1 MSETSQLMDMLKK
14 ASTEPEARPAFY
26 EILLKSVIFAPGLRR
41 EGQDGSPPQLNF
53 KQWTQPEGFMAI
65 PFFSDQEDLK
75 KVLGEEEPF
84 IGIPALDLFRLTR
97 GTTLVLTNAS
107 GQGKA
112 FKPDEVD
119 MILSSELAMDPLAA
133 ALEKAVREGSEEAR
147 SAFYL
152 VFVNSRVFVFGE
164 PRNQDGETGPKGMR
178 APNPED
184 KFIIATTNNPQKEGE
199 RIIPFFSSLDIMQR
213 AAKAAG
219 LPSQAT
225 FLGFPALELLKIA
238 KGMGLPLVMNL
249 GPATYKIFN
258 PDEIDFLLAQTRPRP
273 YEERQLPA
281 GSKVSL
287 APPEDYPQ
295 EMVKALL
302 DFLPGLPEV
311 KTAYLATMKDDSAE
325 AVPVLVIGLETEEG
339 ADTSE
344 ILHKAA
350 PLVTSHA
357 PKGQAI
363 DFTQVKPGEKGL
375 SQLILSQISPFY
387 RRPLTPGNAE
397 PAVPAPA
404 TPETTE
410 AQDESPGLFG
420 RLKRIFKG

>member
-1 MSETSQLMDMLKK
+1 MGETSQLMDALKK

-26 EILLKSVIFAPGLRR
+26 ELLLKSTIFAPGLRQ
-41 EGQDGSPPQLNF
+41 EGLDGTPPQLNF
-53 KQWTQPEGFMAI
+53 KQWAQPEGFMAI
-65 PFFSDQEDLK
+65 PFFSDHEDLRK
-75 KVLGEEEPF
+75 ILGEEEPF
-84 IGIPALDLFRLTR
+84 VAISALDLFRLTR
-97 GTTLVLTNAS
+97 GATLVLTNAS

-133 ALEKAVREGSEEAR
+133 ALERAVREGNEEAR
-147 SAFYL
+147 GAFYQI
-152 VFVNSRVFVFGE
+152 FVNSRVFVFGE

-178 APNPED
+178 VPNPED
-184 KFIIATTNNPQKEGE
+184 KFIIATTNTPQKEGE
-199 RIIPFFSSLDIMQR
+199 KIIPFFSSLDIMQR

-249 GPATYKIFN
+249 GPMTYKIFN
-258 PDEIDFLLAQTRPRP
+258 PDEIDFLLAQTKPRP
-273 YEERQLPA
+273 YDERQLPA

-287 APPEDYPQ
+287 TQPEDYPQ
-295 EMVKALL
+295 EMVGALL

-311 KTAYLATMKDDSAE
+311 KTAYLATLKDDSAE
-325 AVPVLVIGLETEEG
+325 AAPVLVIGLETEES
-339 ADTSE
+339 ADISG
-344 ILHKAA
+344 ILHKTA
-350 PLVTSHA
+350 PLVNAHA
-357 PKGQAI
+357 PKGRAI

-375 SQLILSQISPFY
+375 SQLILAQISPFY
-387 RRPLTPGNAE
+387 RRPLTQENA
-397 PAVPAPA
+397 AAAAPLQP
-404 TPETTE
+404 TPEAPET
-410 AQDESPGLFG
+410 QDDSTGLFG